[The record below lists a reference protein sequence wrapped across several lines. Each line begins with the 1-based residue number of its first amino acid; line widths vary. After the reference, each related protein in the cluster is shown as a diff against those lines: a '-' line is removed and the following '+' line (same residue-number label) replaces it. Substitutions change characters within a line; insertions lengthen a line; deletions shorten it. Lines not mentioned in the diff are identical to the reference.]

1 VCVSV
6 RESRREKDIKKRK
19 RKNGKGEIRKCRA
32 TERKREKGGV
42 DRLTCLMFIYI
53 YIYIYIL
60 FFSFLFYFISLLYI
74 YIYYLDL
81 KILLIFS
88 FRDYHLQ
95 VHRIK
100 IKHFILFY
108 HTK

>member
-19 RKNGKGEIRKCRA
+19 RKNGKGEIRKCLA
-32 TERKREKGGV
+32 MERKREKWGV
-42 DRLTCLMFIYI
+42 DRLTCPMFIYIYI

-60 FFSFLFYFISLLYI
+60 FFILFYFLFLI

-95 VHRIK
+95 VHGIK
-100 IKHFILFY
+100 IKHFVLFY